1 MRLFNT
7 ALLNKAVL
15 RTSYCVLALGIPGS
29 ILAQDA
35 PSVNPATVGIQA
47 GTQNDTPVS
56 ALPADTIASS
66 ELPDSPGTAWS
77 KAQQDAPRQ
86 TSSSPSTSGSPAQAP
101 SSETTAAPHST
112 DPNQTHPN
120 QTDPNQTD
128 PNQNDPNQNEKPQ
141 RPVGTA
147 AAEAPRVNGVTA
159 AQPAGVA
166 IAPAKQRRVRTIVLR
181 VGALV
186 GAGAALGTVIALTAA
201 TPSKP
206 PGAH

>member
-112 DPNQTHPN
+112 DPNQT
-120 QTDPNQTD
+120 D